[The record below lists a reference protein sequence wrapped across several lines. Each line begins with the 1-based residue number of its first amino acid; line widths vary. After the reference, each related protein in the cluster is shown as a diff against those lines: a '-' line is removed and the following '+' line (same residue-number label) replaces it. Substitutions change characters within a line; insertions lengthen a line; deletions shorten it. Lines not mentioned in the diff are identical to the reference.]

1 MSACIEEISTWM
13 ASNRLK
19 LNPSKTEVIW
29 LGSSRRLKHC
39 TMDAL
44 NIAGVS
50 IKPSSYVRDLGGV
63 RWRWSVAGGSHLSTL
78 PHVLL
83 SPSSATCRAPES
95 HHGLSSLAH
104 QSTCSQS
111 PTVHSR
117 LLQRSAGWPTTDSDQ
132 QASIHS
138 PCSSSPR
145 AAATRLGQC
154 LESDACAAPLAFHST
169 EDSVQAVLGGV
180 QVSSQHGADI
190 LTRSLRAYLVLWGS
204 FSPPI
209 GHSWRPSH
217 SIDKD
222 CDNRQGVD
230 FLLPALRLGTI
241 YPLLWKTL
249 N

>member
-1 MSACIEEISTWM
+1 M

-39 TMDAL
+39 PMDAL

-50 IKPSSYVRDLGGV
+50 IKPSSFVRDLGVYVDGD
-63 RWRWSVAGGSHLSTL
+63 LSLEAHISQLL

-95 HHGLSSLAH
+95 HHRLSSLAH

-111 PTVHSR
+111 GR

-138 PCSSSPR
+138 PCSSSPC

-180 QVSSQHGADI
+180 QGVFT
-190 LTRSLRAYLVLWGS
+190 TRRRYTYEISACLSRLLRVVHTS
-204 FSPPI
+204 D
-209 GHSWRPSH
+209 RPQLETFAFH
-217 SIDKD
+217 
-222 CDNRQGVD
+222 
-230 FLLPALRLGTI
+230 
-241 YPLLWKTL
+241 
-249 N
+249 

>member
-1 MSACIEEISTWM
+1 MFLLC
-13 ASNRLK
+13 
-19 LNPSKTEVIW
+19 
-29 LGSSRRLKHC
+29 
-39 TMDAL
+39 
-44 NIAGVS
+44 NIGIGAATAR
-50 IKPSSYVRDLGGV
+50 VRDPTNFCE
-63 RWRWSVAGGSHLSTL
+63 SHMGHAQNCETKYKLTTTWTLPSFSL

-111 PTVHSR
+111 GR

-132 QASIHS
+132 QVSIHS

-154 LESDACAAPLAFHST
+154 LESDACTAPLAFHST

-190 LTRSLRAYLVLWGS
+190 LTRSLRAYLV
-204 FSPPI
+204 F
-209 GHSWRPSH
+209 
-217 SIDKD
+217 
-222 CDNRQGVD
+222 
-230 FLLPALRLGTI
+230 
-241 YPLLWKTL
+241 
-249 N
+249 